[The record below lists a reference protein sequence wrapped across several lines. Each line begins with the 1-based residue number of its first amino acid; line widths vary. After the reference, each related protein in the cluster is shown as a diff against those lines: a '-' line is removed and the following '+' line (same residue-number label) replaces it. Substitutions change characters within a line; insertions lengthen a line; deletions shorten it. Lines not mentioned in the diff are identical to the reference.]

1 MGAVPKN
8 ASFLRVYAMTYL
20 LYAVLI
26 AIITLPA
33 VAQQTAE
40 SYDDVMLVINERSW
54 SSREIGAYF
63 AARRNIP
70 ERNICRINVDTSETM
85 DSATFIPLKW
95 QIQEWMQKQNVVNSI
110 NYIVTTK
117 GCPLRIRTSV
127 WDYVDSVVLKAYVQG
142 GQCSFEDC
150 LALINGKD
158 SSAMLAVKINLNIPI
173 SRYYGSTQHFKRDP
187 VSLPMYLVTRLD
199 AYTVEQVK
207 SYIQRAEEP
216 ALLGEGNWV
225 LDIDPW
231 RDGGGYKVGNDWMRW
246 SDTLLQAKGQTVV
259 RNNDT
264 VYLHGQQNVIG
275 YASWGSNDGHSGGG
289 EKAKPGNTWLNGSIA
304 ETYVST
310 GGRSFKP
317 GTGYG
322 QSLIA
327 DWIAEGVCGI
337 KGYTDEPYL
346 EVMAR
351 PHILFDRY
359 TSGFNMAESYWAA
372 SPWLAWRQVVIGDP
386 KMRLRMLM
394 RPTQAVVAIDSGF
407 RFEPLRDTTW
417 VQNLDSSDLTVAA
430 ISLHGTYAA
439 DFSAELLGSSFPA
452 TVPPGDSIGVIV
464 TCRPSV
470 YGTIGALV
478 ALQYQRGK
486 GGSFTTSFTA
496 TGFGVR
502 PAVITPTEANFIAGL
517 GDTAVTKTI
526 VVRNATL
533 LDTVR
538 VNNLSITGSGA
549 SAFRVSPAV
558 KYPYLILGGDSLQF
572 TVVYRPSAEGMDS
585 AVIRVL
591 NSGGA
596 GTKQIKLY
604 GQKTNSAA
612 APTAWEL
619 SAMHLSIEPNP
630 FMNNTTVRYSVPIEA
645 AAVEVDI
652 IDHLG
657 RVARSYTNNN
667 PGGDHTIELK
677 KEGLASGIYL
687 CRLTVI
693 DKHNNRRSITQTA
706 VAVQ

>member
-1 MGAVPKN
+1 
-8 ASFLRVYAMTYL
+8 MTYL
-20 LYAVLI
+20 LYAILI

-158 SSAMLAVKINLNIPI
+158 SAAMLAVKINLNIPI

-394 RPTQAVVAIDSGF
+394 RPTESIVNIDSGF
-407 RFEPLRDTTW
+407 RFQPLRDTTW

-430 ISLHGTYAA
+430 IGLHGTYAA
-439 DFSAELLGSSFPA
+439 DFSAELLDNSFPA

-517 GDTAVTKTI
+517 GDTAVMKTI

-538 VNNLSITGSGA
+538 VNNLSITGAGA

-558 KYPYLILGGDSLQF
+558 KYPHLILGGDSLQF

-585 AVIRVL
+585 AVMRVL
-591 NSGGA
+591 SNGSP
-596 GTKQIKLY
+596 GTRQIRLY
-604 GQKTNSAA
+604 GQRTTTTSA
-612 APTAWEL
+612 PGETL
-619 SAMHLSIEPNP
+619 SLSSQLTLQPNP
-630 FMNNTTVRYSVPIEA
+630 FSSSTLVRYTIPAGITSIQLEL
-645 AAVEVDI
+645 
-652 IDHLG
+652 IDPSGCVVKHYYKNAEMG
-657 RVARSYTNNN
+657 EQS
-667 PGGDHTIELK
+667 IELS
-677 KEGLASGIYL
+677 GQDLAAGMYL
-687 CRLTVI
+687 CRLTMV
-693 DKHNNRRSITQTA
+693 DKENNQHSI
-706 VAVQ
+706 VRNVLLVR